1 MNLVRQGLAVAIVVS
16 TVAFTSTAM
25 AGKGGVKGA
34 NPTAPG
40 QIDSSP
46 VQARFGNRRK
56 ATHQRYR
63 RGSNTIRTAR
73 CFQTRLRRLD
83 KHSVLRAN
91 PFGKSSARSQ
101 PGT

>member
-46 VQARFGNRRK
+46 GQVWQSQKSDPSALSPGQQYNQDRALFPDTTPPPGQTFG
-56 ATHQRYR
+56 TPGQP
-63 RGSNTIRTAR
+63 IR
-73 CFQTRLRRLD
+73 
-83 KHSVLRAN
+83 
-91 PFGKSSARSQ
+91 
-101 PGT
+101 